1 MAPAPMALS
10 RSPANRSL
18 LKTRARQIGGRYVA
32 WVRGAFN
39 RASKESIGTSRR
51 AAAARCT
58 IAPFRYCLT
67 EKEVVGGQ
75 AAGRAVARRKMTVA
89 HTAPEPDG
97 ATRGFRARKGGRFR
111 HEPGRILHL
120 RAGGTAAARV
130 ECALAGS

>member
-1 MAPAPMALS
+1 MLA
-10 RSPANRSL
+10 
-18 LKTRARQIGGRYVA
+18 GGRRTLPVQVADWRLGGERYARKFRYVLETG
-32 WVRGAFN
+32 VEPGATLQQ
-39 RASKESIGTSRR
+39 AEQDL
-51 AAAARCT
+51 AAARCT